1 MKCKIC
7 GRAHKRRACEFC
19 ARERK
24 WDAVKAKWRKK
35 IFPPRICRD
44 LEICKPPKD
53 FIQEHKKNSICIQ
66 GPVGSGKTI
75 FAAMI
80 LEDRKKRAFVENK
93 PFPAYFI
100 SVPFLLST
108 LRNTFSAG
116 AQQDTEMDLI
126 TLYGNIEY
134 LLLDDLG
141 SEKSTDWSLQSLY
154 IIINNRYENL
164 KPTIFTNNFDLDQLA
179 EKLGDDRIPS
189 RIHSMCYMHTLTG
202 ADRRLEGCAM
212 KNL

>member
-7 GRAHKRRACEFC
+7 GRVHTRRACEFC
-19 ARERK
+19 EREKK
-24 WDAVKAKWRKK
+24 WDSVKIKWRKK
-35 IFPPRICRD
+35 ILPPRVLRD
-44 LEICKPPKD
+44 LEICKPSKD
-53 FIQEHKKNSICIQ
+53 LIQDHNKNSICIQ

-80 LEDRKKRAFVENK
+80 LESRKKRAFVENK

-116 AQQDTEMDLI
+116 VQQDTEMDLI
-126 TLYGNIEY
+126 TLYGNIEH

-154 IIINNRYENL
+154 IIINSRYENL

-189 RIHSMCYMHTLTG
+189 RIHSMCYIHTLKG
-202 ADRRLEGCAM
+202 SDRRLEG
-212 KNL
+212 